1 MHHGI
6 TRDVAQKASR
16 RASMVRKGSANSIN
30 LVDEL
35 VENYKEDIE
44 AQKQR
49 LYELEF
55 QELERLAGEQ
65 REAQEL
71 FYNHGKKASFF

>member
-1 MHHGI
+1 
-6 TRDVAQKASR
+6 
-16 RASMVRKGSANSIN
+16 MVRKGSANSIN

-35 VENYKEDIE
+35 IENYKEDIE

-55 QELERLAGEQ
+55 QELERLAGE
-65 REAQEL
+65 
-71 FYNHGKKASFF
+71 

>member
-35 VENYKEDIE
+35 IENYKEDIE

-55 QELERLAGEQ
+55 
-65 REAQEL
+65 
-71 FYNHGKKASFF
+71 